1 MMNAN
6 ILVVEDESIVAEDIQ
21 NKLKKFGYTVLA
33 SVSSGEEALQK
44 AADNHPDLVLMDIK
58 IKGNMDGVEVA
69 KEIYARFDIPVVYLT
84 AYVDENTLERA
95 KITEP
100 FGYIIKPFKES
111 DLRTTIE
118 ITLYRHQREK
128 KLKEREQWLTTVLK
142 SIGDAVIT
150 TDSKGKVTFIN
161 PVAEAL
167 TGWQQKDAIGRDG
180 TEVFNISDEETPAV
194 MENSLTKA
202 LQEDIIVS
210 VPKKTILMARNG
222 IQIPIDDSVAPIK
235 DDKGNILGEVL
246 VFRDITLAKQIEEE
260 RQELLQAVQQL
271 NTHLERQVQ
280 ARTIQLQ
287 KSLGFEA
294 VLKRITDKVRDSLD
308 ESQILQAAVRE
319 LALMLNVGSCK
330 TALYSIEEET
340 ATICYEYTTSMPPS
354 QERVVQIANFPEIYE
369 PLLQGQ
375 CFQFCPI
382 AKPVR
387 NRVAILACP
396 IFDDQGVLGDLWLL
410 HRQEHGFNNLEIRLV
425 QQVANQCAIAIR
437 QARLYH
443 TAQAQVK
450 ELEKLNHLK
459 DDFLSTV
466 SHELR
471 TPISNMK
478 MAIQMLKLASPS
490 ERTQRYLEILQAEC
504 AREAE
509 LINDLLDLQRL
520 EAASYPTFLAQSVS
534 LQDWLPSLIE
544 PFRSRIQE
552 RQLRLHVDISSELP
566 TIVSDLS
573 SLERILAEL
582 LNNACKY
589 TPPGEQIT
597 VVAFSEAGRIE
608 LQVRNSGT
616 EIPAG
621 ELSRIFEKFYRIPS
635 GDRWKQGGTG
645 LGLALVQRLAEHLGG
660 VIRVESA
667 YEQTSFIV
675 NLPVSPPT
683 NRVHC

>member
-6 ILVVEDESIVAEDIQ
+6 ILVVEDESIIAEDIQ
-21 NKLKKFGYTVLA
+21 NKLKKFGYAVLA
-33 SVSSGEEALQK
+33 SVSSGEEAIQK
-44 AADNHPDLVLMDIK
+44 VADTHPDLVLIDIK
-58 IKGNMDGVEVA
+58 LKGIIDGVETA
-69 KEIYARFDIPVVYLT
+69 KKIYNFFDIPVIYLT
-84 AYVDENTLERA
+84 DYIDKDTL
-95 KITEP
+95 KDSQITAP
-100 FGYIIKPFKES
+100 FCYIIKPFEER
-111 DLRTTIE
+111 DLKTIE
-118 ITLYRHQREK
+118 ITLSRHQREK
-128 KLKEREQWLTTVLK
+128 KLKQREQWLTTVLK

-150 TDSKGKVTFIN
+150 TDSQGKVTFMN

-167 TGWQQKDAIGRDG
+167 TGWQVEDASGRDAI
-180 TEVFNISDEETPAV
+180 EVFNIFNQ
-194 MENSLTKA
+194 ENSAWIENPLSKT
-202 LQEDIIVS
+202 LQEVVTADI
-210 VPKKTILMARNG
+210 PKKTILIPRNG
-222 IQIPIDDSVAPIK
+222 KQIPINYSVAPIK
-235 DDKGNILGEVL
+235 DDKENILGEVL
-246 VFRDITLAKQIEEE
+246 VFRDITLANQREEE

-308 ESQILQAAVRE
+308 ESQILRAAVRE

-330 TALYSIEEET
+330 TALYAIEEKT
-340 ATICYEYTTSMPPS
+340 ATICYEYTTSMPSS
-354 QERVVQIANFPEIYE
+354 QDRLVQMANFPEIYE

-375 CFQFCPI
+375 CFQFCPL
-382 AKPVR
+382 AKPIR
-387 NRVAILACP
+387 SRVAILACP

-450 ELEKLNHLK
+450 ELEKLNRLK

-478 MAIQMLKLASPS
+478 MAIQMLKLAFPT

-504 AREAE
+504 TREAE

-520 EAASYPTFLAQSVS
+520 EAAAYPSFLSQSVS

-544 PFRSRIQE
+544 PFHSRIQE
-552 RQLRLHVDISSELP
+552 RQLRLHVNIPSELP
-566 TIVSDLS
+566 PLVSDLS

-589 TPPGEQIT
+589 TPPREQIT
-597 VVAFSEAGRIE
+597 VAALSEAGRIE
-608 LQVRNSGT
+608 LQVSNSGS
-616 EIPAG
+616 EIPTD

-635 GDRWKQGGTG
+635 ADRWKQGGTG
-645 LGLALVQRLAEHLGG
+645 LGLALVQRLTEHLGG

-667 YEQTSFIV
+667 HGQTSFIL
-675 NLPVSPPT
+675 NLPVTPP
-683 NRVHC
+683 VSHS